1 MKSQG
6 PAEQGQAPTTPDGV
20 SLLSG
25 TLQSSP
31 ATTSPSGSLSG
42 SQDDSD
48 SDMAFSV
55 NQSSSASESSLGKEG
70 QTLQGVRAG
79 SWLGSFLGL
88 SKAGHLNPLHP
99 LLPQLEGGE
108 ASRCGIPK
116 GDTSA

>member
-1 MKSQG
+1 MESRG
-6 PAEQGQAPTTPDGV
+6 LAEQSPPPTAPDGV
-20 SLLSG
+20 SLVSG

-70 QTLQGVRAG
+70 HTFREGEWRVQGDRG
-79 SWLGSFLGL
+79 SPWWLYQRFLGL
-88 SKAGHLNPLHP
+88 NKVAAFPPHP
-99 LLPQLEGGE
+99 FLLQL
-108 ASRCGIPK
+108 
-116 GDTSA
+116 